1 MWCIRRKAI
10 SPYCQPPSNVLY
22 YISTTTSAVS
32 AVFGGFYADFRKKDT
47 PEAAI
52 RSLVI
57 QLSRQGIGTARA
69 DSAGRTMLTLVGETW
84 TLDEQRL
91 LALPYVAEVKR
102 LTPVWRLASRQTHP
116 EDTVVSVGDAQIG
129 KGFCLM
135 AGPCAVESALQMQ
148 GVARAVKAAGGLVL
162 RGGAYK
168 PRTSPYA
175 FQGFGAPALEL
186 LAQTGR
192 EVGLPTVSEIT
203 DAAQLPQFEQVDMLQ
218 VGARNMQNYELLRAL
233 GQQSK
238 PVLLKRAV
246 GATVEELLQ
255 SAEYILAG
263 GNPNVVLCER
273 GVRSFSKTSRA
284 ALDVSAI
291 PVLKR
296 MTHLPVIV
304 DPSHAAG
311 EAALVPPL
319 ALAAVAAGADGLL
332 IEVHDR
338 PAAAL
343 SDAAQSL
350 SCTAFAELAE
360 KIKRYAKPSKRD
372 HRHSCRKTIHRRIP
386 SCPCSCYRYRKA
398 HQGVETGSDGFC
410 RRHHSRQYQHALENV
425 YVYIHEM
432 DPENVRKTA
441 PIVRIDWT
449 TIPDR
454 TQQAKN
460 AIMTALSDKLA
471 EITGEN
477 KMEINGILINDI
489 PLACGMLGGISRADN
504 CDW

>member
-1 MWCIRRKAI
+1 MLIF
-10 SPYCQPPSNVLY
+10 V
-22 YISTTTSAVS
+22 
-32 AVFGGFYADFRKKDT
+32 KKDT

-360 KIKRYAKPSKRD
+360 KVKK
-372 HRHSCRKTIHRRIP
+372 
-386 SCPCSCYRYRKA
+386 
-398 HQGVETGSDGFC
+398 
-410 RRHHSRQYQHALENV
+410 
-425 YVYIHEM
+425 
-432 DPENVRKTA
+432 VRE
-441 PIVRIDWT
+441 
-449 TIPDR
+449 
-454 TQQAKN
+454 
-460 AIMTALSDKLA
+460 AIEA
-471 EITGEN
+471 
-477 KMEINGILINDI
+477 
-489 PLACGMLGGISRADN
+489 
-504 CDW
+504 

>member
-1 MWCIRRKAI
+1 MLIF
-10 SPYCQPPSNVLY
+10 V
-22 YISTTTSAVS
+22 
-32 AVFGGFYADFRKKDT
+32 KKDT

-233 GQQSK
+233 GAQPK

-360 KIKRYAKPSKRD
+360 KIKK
-372 HRHSCRKTIHRRIP
+372 
-386 SCPCSCYRYRKA
+386 
-398 HQGVETGSDGFC
+398 
-410 RRHHSRQYQHALENV
+410 
-425 YVYIHEM
+425 
-432 DPENVRKTA
+432 VRE
-441 PIVRIDWT
+441 
-449 TIPDR
+449 
-454 TQQAKN
+454 
-460 AIMTALSDKLA
+460 AIEA
-471 EITGEN
+471 
-477 KMEINGILINDI
+477 
-489 PLACGMLGGISRADN
+489 
-504 CDW
+504 